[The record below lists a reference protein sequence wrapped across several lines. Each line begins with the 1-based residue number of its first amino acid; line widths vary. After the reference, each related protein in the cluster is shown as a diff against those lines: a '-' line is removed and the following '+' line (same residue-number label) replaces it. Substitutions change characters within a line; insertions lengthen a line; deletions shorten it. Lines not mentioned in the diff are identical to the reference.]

1 MQISVYRD
9 YQAFIWS
16 VTPGSAQQ
24 GLALITYLAEET
36 GRCGVEYNA
45 GFCSCVSVNLARM

>member
-45 GFCSCVSVNLARM
+45 GFCSCVSVNLART